1 MSFDTEV
8 LIIGAGMSGLGLA
21 VQIIRNFGGI
31 KNFELI
37 EKSEDVGGTWLQ
49 NTYPGCGCDVASH
62 FYSYSFALN
71 PDWSRKYSMRE
82 EIQRYFRSVSD
93 RYGVTERVRFHSIV
107 EKAVWDEQDKVWV
120 VDVLDL
126 KTKEK
131 TIRRAKV
138 LVSGVGSLSV
148 PKECDVQGKETFK
161 GKMFHSAKWDHS
173 FDWSGKDVVVLG
185 NGCSATQFVPI
196 MSGEVGDKPAVRKI
210 SQFAR
215 QAQYL
220 SERENPYYSS
230 AFKATMRYVPLAM
243 RLYRAKFYY
252 DMEMDWSGFPIE
264 TGAAIRSGLAKEN
277 EVYVKRTAPKKYWDA
292 LIPKVEIGCKRKV
305 LDTEYLKCL
314 WRDNVDL
321 IPDDPVQRITEDGV
335 VTKSGRE
342 IHADAIV
349 LAIGFATQQMLSPM
363 EIVGRHGL
371 KLNDYWNSNTQG
383 VAQAYF
389 GTVVPD
395 FPNFFVMM
403 GPNTVTGHLS
413 VIYTVECQINFT
425 LRLLEPILKSLP
437 SYRSRSL
444 IPSLLSGP
452 APATVEVRHEA
463 AAQDFEWTQREAKK
477 LVWASGCM
485 NWAVDPTTGLNNM
498 MYPDWQFMYWLR
510 SIFWRKQ
517 DFVFRD
523 EKSAEV
529 EPGRARKWALRVL
542 TLSALVGVFVG
553 KDWLRTEL
561 PRRLR
566 EFDGK
571 ALVRSLTAGR
581 F

>member
-1 MSFDTEV
+1 
-8 LIIGAGMSGLGLA
+8 
-21 VQIIRNFGGI
+21 
-31 KNFELI
+31 
-37 EKSEDVGGTWLQ
+37 
-49 NTYPGCGCDVASH
+49 
-62 FYSYSFALN
+62 
-71 PDWSRKYSMRE
+71 
-82 EIQRYFRSVSD
+82 
-93 RYGVTERVRFHSIV
+93 
-107 EKAVWDEQDKVWV
+107 
-120 VDVLDL
+120 
-126 KTKEK
+126 
-131 TIRRAKV
+131 
-138 LVSGVGSLSV
+138 
-148 PKECDVQGKETFK
+148 
-161 GKMFHSAKWDHS
+161 
-173 FDWSGKDVVVLG
+173 
-185 NGCSATQFVPI
+185 
-196 MSGEVGDKPAVRKI
+196 
-210 SQFAR
+210 
-215 QAQYL
+215 
-220 SERENPYYSS
+220 
-230 AFKATMRYVPLAM
+230 
-243 RLYRAKFYY
+243 
-252 DMEMDWSGFPIE
+252 MDWSGFPIE
-264 TGAAIRSGLAKEN
+264 GGAAIRSGLAKEN

-314 WRDNVDL
+314 WRENVDL

-335 VTKSGRE
+335 VTRSGRE

-444 IPSLLSGP
+444 IPSLIAGT

-477 LVWASGCM
+477 LVWASGCT
-485 NWAVDPTTGLNNM
+485 NWAVDPKTGLNNM

-517 DFVFRD
+517 DFIFRD
-523 EKSAEV
+523 HNSAEV
-529 EPGRARKWALRVL
+529 EPGRTRKWALRVL

-553 KDWLRTEL
+553 RDWLRAEL

-571 ALVRSLTAGR
+571 AFVKSLTAS
-581 F
+581 